1 MNIAIVG
8 ATGNVG
14 RKIIEVLEKKKLPI
28 DNLYL
33 LASSK
38 SAGLK
43 IKFKGNEHEVFDLEN
58 FDFSNVKITFFA
70 AGRKISEKFAE
81 KVAKNSL
88 VIDNSN
94 SIENKILFKVN
105 NEIVTSLDILHEL
118 KYLQTINKEFETI
131 KKEEAFQISKNSLIR
146 EKIKEIEIKK
156 IVREI
161 KFKDKILDNLILK
174 YFKEF
179 QITSIPE
186 FEKFFLS
193 KDIDPNK
200 IRKKITIEVLWNE
213 LVYNKYQKNIKINK
227 QLIIDD
233 LKKNDKQLEFL
244 ISEIL
249 FNISENENLDD
260 KFNLINKS
268 IEKNNFSQAALVY
281 SISETASKGGKLG
294 WVKESILSKK
304 ILNELKKLK
313 IGEHTNPIL
322 VPGGFLILRLID
334 LREISKNFDLNKEI
348 KKIVNEKTN
357 QQLNR
362 FSNIYFNKIKKDI
375 KINEF

>member
-1 MNIAIVG
+1 MTKILQQMILTIV
-8 ATGNVG
+8 
-14 RKIIEVLEKKKLPI
+14 
-28 DNLYL
+28 YL
-33 LASSK
+33 
-38 SAGLK
+38 
-43 IKFKGNEHEVFDLEN
+43 I
-58 FDFSNVKITFFA
+58 
-70 AGRKISEKFAE
+70 
-81 KVAKNSL
+81 L
-88 VIDNSN
+88 VINNCN

-105 NEIVTSLDILHEL
+105 NEIITSLDILHEL
-118 KYLQTINKEFETI
+118 KYLQTINKEFKNI
-131 KKEEAFQISKNSLIR
+131 KKEQAFQISKNSLIR

-156 IVREI
+156 ILREI

-174 YFKEF
+174 YFKELK
-179 QITSIPE
+179 ITSIPE

-249 FNISENENLDD
+249 FNISENEDLDD
-260 KFNLINKS
+260 KLNLINQS
-268 IEKNNFSQAALVY
+268 IEENNFSQAALVY
-281 SISETASKGGKLG
+281 SISETANKGGKLG
-294 WVKESILSKK
+294 WVKESILSKN
-304 ILNELKKLK
+304 ILIELKKLK

-322 VPGGFLILRLID
+322 VPGGFLILRLLD

>member
-1 MNIAIVG
+1 M
-8 ATGNVG
+8 T
-14 RKIIEVLEKKKLPI
+14 KIFRQMILTT
-28 DNLYL
+28 
-33 LASSK
+33 
-38 SAGLK
+38 
-43 IKFKGNEHEVFDLEN
+43 VFL
-58 FDFSNVKITFFA
+58 I
-70 AGRKISEKFAE
+70 
-81 KVAKNSL
+81 L
-88 VIDNSN
+88 VINNCNSV
-94 SIENKILFKVN
+94 ENKILFKVN
-105 NEIVTSLDILHEL
+105 NEIITSLDILHEL
-118 KYLQTINKEFETI
+118 KYLQTINKEFQNI

-161 KFKDKILDNLILK
+161 KFKDKTLDNLILK
-174 YFKEF
+174 YFKELK
-179 QITSIPE
+179 ITSIPE

-249 FNISENENLDD
+249 FDISENENLED
-260 KFNLINKS
+260 KFNLINNN
-268 IEKNNFSQAALVY
+268 IENNNFSQAALVY

-322 VPGGFLILRLID
+322 VPGGFLILKLID

>member
-1 MNIAIVG
+1 MILTIV
-8 ATGNVG
+8 
-14 RKIIEVLEKKKLPI
+14 L
-28 DNLYL
+28 
-33 LASSK
+33 
-38 SAGLK
+38 
-43 IKFKGNEHEVFDLEN
+43 
-58 FDFSNVKITFFA
+58 IT
-70 AGRKISEKFAE
+70 
-81 KVAKNSL
+81 L

-118 KYLQTINKEFETI
+118 KYLQTINKEFKTI

-161 KFKDKILDNLILK
+161 KFKDKIFDNLILK
-174 YFKEF
+174 YFKELK
-179 QITSIPE
+179 ITSISE

-200 IRKKITIEVLWNE
+200 IRKKIIIEVLWNE
-213 LVYNKYQKNIKINK
+213 LIYKKYKKNIKINK
-227 QLIIDD
+227 QLIVDY

-244 ISEIL
+244 ISEIF
-249 FNISENENLDD
+249 FNISENEDLDI
-260 KFNLINKS
+260 KFNLINNS

-281 SISETASKGGKLG
+281 SISETANKGGKLG
-294 WVKESILSKK
+294 WVKESILSKN
-304 ILNELKKLK
+304 ILIELKKLK
-313 IGEHTNPIL
+313 IGEHTDPIL
-322 VPGGFLILRLID
+322 VPGGFLILRLLD